1 MDEITTSAAP
11 AEPAAASTGLRRHR
25 LLFGLA
31 GGTLVLG
38 LAAGAGTAYALD
50 GRGSSSTASP
60 ASASVEGASFFP
72 PGYDP
77 RTGSGSGSVGSGSS
91 GSTATVQDPAV
102 AASADQQ
109 VGVVTVDTVL
119 GYQGAAAAGTGMILT
134 SDGLILTNNHVVEG
148 STAIQVTDEST
159 GKTYVAKVVGTDATH
174 DVAVLQ
180 LEDAS
185 GLTPV
190 ALDDDNGVTTGD
202 TVTAI
207 GNADGTGTLVA
218 AAGSVLATEQSMT
231 ASDSSGSNPETLT
244 GLIEFAASV
253 VGGDS
258 GGALVDDEGEV
269 VGMTTAASTGNGS
282 VVAYAISIEDALA
295 IAIQIEQGV
304 DNADIVLGY
313 PPFLGVSLSQDGSST
328 LAGVLEGTPAA
339 SAGLVAGDTITSVDG
354 VAVSTAAT
362 LSSELAAHA
371 PGDAVA
377 LTWTS
382 PDGTSSSAS
391 VTLIEGPAA

>member
-1 MDEITTSAAP
+1 MDEITTAAAGAP
-11 AEPAAASTGLRRHR
+11 AATTSTGLRRHR
-25 LLFGLA
+25 LLLGLA

-50 GRGSSSTASP
+50 GRGSSATP
-60 ASASVEGASFFP
+60 AAAGASYEGTSFYP

-77 RTGSGSGSVGSGSS
+77 RSS
-91 GSTATVQDPAV
+91 GSTATAQDPAV
-102 AASADQQ
+102 AATADQQ
-109 VGVVTVDTVL
+109 VGIVTITTVL
-119 GYQGAAAAGTGMILT
+119 GYQGAQAAGTGMILT

-148 STAIQVTDEST
+148 STSIQVTDEST
-159 GKTYVAKVVGTDATH
+159 GQTYVAKVVGTDATH

-180 LEDAS
+180 LVDAS

-190 ALDDDNGVTTGD
+190 ALDDDNGVVSGD
-202 TVTAI
+202 AVTAI
-207 GNADGTGTLVA
+207 GNAQGTGTLVA
-218 AAGSVLATEQSMT
+218 AAGSVLATDRTMT
-231 ASDSSGSNPETLT
+231 ASDSSGSDPETLT
-244 GLIEFAASV
+244 GLIQFSAAV

-269 VGMTTAASTGNGS
+269 VGMTTAASSGSSS

-295 IAIQIEQGV
+295 VAIQIEQGV
-304 DNADIVLGY
+304 DNADIVLDY

-328 LAGVLEGTPAA
+328 LAGVVDGTPAA
-339 SAGLVAGDTITSVDG
+339 SAGLTAGDTITSVDG
-354 VAVSTAAT
+354 TALSTSSALSAAI
-362 LSSELAAHA
+362 AAHN
-371 PGDAVA
+371 PGDDLA

-382 PDGTSSSAS
+382 VDGTSHSAT

>member
-1 MDEITTSAAP
+1 MDEITTTAAP
-11 AEPAAASTGLRRHR
+11 AEPVGAPTGLRRHR

-50 GRGSSSTASP
+50 GRASSSTASP
-60 ASASVEGASFFP
+60 ATASVQGTSFFP

-77 RTGSGSGSVGSGSS
+77 RSGSGSDSAGS
-91 GSTATVQDPAV
+91 GSTATIQDPAV

-109 VGVVTVDTVL
+109 VGVVTIDTVL

-159 GKTYVAKVVGTDATH
+159 GQTYVAKVVGTDATH

-207 GNADGTGTLVA
+207 GNAEGTGTLVA
-218 AAGSVLATEQSMT
+218 ASGSVLATEQSMT

-258 GGALVDDEGEV
+258 GGALVDSEGEV
-269 VGMTTAASTGNGS
+269 VGMTTAASSGSSS

-354 VAVSTAAT
+354 VAVSTAAA

-371 PGDAVA
+371 PGGTVA

-382 PDGTSSSAS
+382 LDGTSSSAS